1 MTRPSQQELI
11 AEAAELARR
20 FAWPLDAA
28 LDLEHRDRRLLLAVG
43 SGASG
48 SSSRAPSASAS
59 ASASPDDLLR

>member
-20 FAWPLDAA
+20 YAWPLDAA

-43 SGASG
+43 SAAAAIDSG
-48 SSSRAPSASAS
+48 R
-59 ASASPDDLLR
+59 

>member
-43 SGASG
+43 SAMAATDPG
-48 SSSRAPSASAS
+48 R
-59 ASASPDDLLR
+59 

>member
-28 LDLEHRDRRLLLAVG
+28 LDLEHRDRRLMLALA
-43 SGASG
+43 SGAAATG
-48 SSSRAPSASAS
+48 R
-59 ASASPDDLLR
+59 